1 MPVYPGANQ
10 LSLLLQEALQ
20 EVRRLFQGPRND
32 DAVEARELVAHE
44 VVIGDA
50 RLQVEVLAVVS
61 GVQATHR
68 YHEAKSIGR
77 GHLAPAPDF
86 RQRDAGVRL
95 HQAGVVRLSRCT
107 EIVDSRCW
115 DDLWHSNRRR
125 MPGCGTD
132 IVDENLS
139 V

>member
-1 MPVYPGANQ
+1 M
-10 LSLLLQEALQ
+10 
-20 EVRRLFQGPRND
+20 
-32 DAVEARELVAHE
+32 EARELVAHE
-44 VVIGDA
+44 IVIGDA
-50 RLQVEVLAVVS
+50 TLHVEVLAVVS

-107 EIVDSRCW
+107 EIVDSRYW
-115 DDLWHSNRRR
+115 GDLWRSNRRR
-125 MPGCGTD
+125 TPRYGTD
-132 IVDENLS
+132 IVDES
-139 V
+139 